1 MSLTCRRADLVSLH
15 CNSQYE
21 VQRDIY
27 AKEGGQCKH
36 KKKKV
41 NILDNKQ
48 CGTFLTKRNAFTNS
62 HTKRPER
69 PQKIAKVYDKIITIV
84 KRSPFKI
91 KVKNT

>member
-1 MSLTCRRADLVSLH
+1 MKSKETFMLKKEVNVS
-15 CNSQYE
+15 
-21 VQRDIY
+21 I
-27 AKEGGQCKH
+27 

>member
-27 AKEGGQCKH
+27 AKEGGQCKLI
-36 KKKKV
+36 KKKV

-48 CGTFLTKRNAFTNS
+48 CGTFLTQRNAFTNS
-62 HTKRPER
+62 HTT
-69 PQKIAKVYDKIITIV
+69 QSY
-84 KRSPFKI
+84 
-91 KVKNT
+91 KVKTTNYTRNRKA

>member
-1 MSLTCRRADLVSLH
+1 MLKKEVNVS
-15 CNSQYE
+15 
-21 VQRDIY
+21 I
-27 AKEGGQCKH
+27 

-48 CGTFLTKRNAFTNS
+48 CGTFLTQRNAFTNS

-69 PQKIAKVYDKIITIV
+69 PRKIAKVYDKIITIV